1 MTTITGDQA
10 KTARQLLG
18 WTQATLAAEVRVSA
32 TTISKFEQG
41 GRRPPLL
48 ALSAMK
54 LALEAA
60 GVEFTNGGEPG
71 VKLRRPKDDFLS
83 DELFGLLIQRF
94 DRGDFAHLSRSLEKC
109 PTGRPPEKLRLA
121 LGKSRATLYS
131 SKAEIGRVDLEK
143 GGLVFFPPLPGN
155 YPSQVD
161 IGKLWDWTMESW
173 RRHNAIAELPRI
185 VGLSMLGK

>member
-10 KTARQLLG
+10 KTARLLLG

-60 GVEFTNGGEPG
+60 GVEFTNDGQPGVKIKPLERRSFDSRGSGFFARPGALGTDSTPIGPRSERLRRALSFRARSFAPG
-71 VKLRRPKDDFLS
+71 VKLRQVNPS
-83 DELFGLLIQRF
+83 DL
-94 DRGDFAHLSRSLEKC
+94 
-109 PTGRPPEKLRLA
+109 
-121 LGKSRATLYS
+121 
-131 SKAEIGRVDLEK
+131 
-143 GGLVFFPPLPGN
+143 
-155 YPSQVD
+155 
-161 IGKLWDWTMESW
+161 
-173 RRHNAIAELPRI
+173 
-185 VGLSMLGK
+185 